1 MKKNIILM
9 ITIAV
14 SFLSLGIVIGHK
26 KNDNF
31 EEENDRRIKN
41 KNTISMML
49 ETEAGSGNYE
59 MTTRDSWPT
68 EGYIFNSEL
77 SKCENGGELSW
88 DDTNKRVLMSGNI
101 SDKCYVYFD
110 KPLEFYL
117 DDVLFQAAPNMTW
130 TEWIN
135 SSYSDNWS
143 YKSKI
148 YPFSYYYDKKVNG
161 YEGNCSNYMPMC
173 LGKDVIDN
181 IFMANGHALAIATS
195 ETLYTGAF
203 LSHTHREA
211 DFCEQSGSNIECYTT
226 KVNVIKKQNRLIDTL
241 NSVNEYAKTLTNPA
255 ISSSDIA
262 DNNYYIME
270 FWFSCLTSDTLID
283 VEEIDEKGKK
293 RRRRKKL
300 KDIKVGDKVICINP
314 VTLELDTDTVIECDG
329 TMNKRHTC
337 YDNWYFD
344 DGTILTTVHRHRF
357 YNVEN
362 SKFMYMEEWNI
373 GDHGV
378 NIENKKI
385 KLIKHEHI
393 EEEINHCTLF
403 TEKFNNYF
411 ANGLLSGNR
420 RSKNIV
426 L

>member
-9 ITIAV
+9 MIIAV
-14 SFLSLGIVIGHK
+14 SFLSLGIVIGRE

-31 EEENDRRIKN
+31 EEENKKQIKN
-41 KNTISMML
+41 ENTISMML

-88 DDTNKRVLMSGNI
+88 DDTNKTVLMSGNT

-117 DDVLFQAAPNMTW
+117 NDVLFQAAPNMTW
-130 TEWIN
+130 GEWLN
-135 SSYSDNWS
+135 SSYSDNLKYEFNS
-143 YKSKI
+143 FKYNKSVLYNRDDIIDKVSSEYEPMISDTYKNSLVFASSLDTTTHPQIVLLCVDDIDSRRFSTSTDIKYNEPIKATFLKAKSLFPTEETNTKYATYI
-148 YPFSYYYDKKVNG
+148 YDLT
-161 YEGNCSNYMPMC
+161 C
-173 LGKDVIDN
+173 LSPN
-181 IFMANGHALAIATS
+181 
-195 ETLYTGAF
+195 
-203 LSHTHREA
+203 
-211 DFCEQSGSNIECYTT
+211 
-226 KVNVIKKQNRLIDTL
+226 
-241 NSVNEYAKTLTNPA
+241 
-255 ISSSDIA
+255 
-262 DNNYYIME
+262 
-270 FWFSCLTSDTLID
+270 TLID

-329 TMNKRHTC
+329 EMNKKHTC
-337 YDNWYFD
+337 YDNWYFG
-344 DGTILTTVHRHRF
+344 DGTIITTVHRHRF

-362 SKFMYMEEWNI
+362 KKFMYMEEWNI
-373 GDHGV
+373 GEHGI

-420 RSKNIV
+420 RSKNIR
-426 L
+426 